1 MDQATLRPPGLMDL
15 LSFYGSSKG
24 VKPNTSSLYFTL
36 SDSSYNSVI
45 LIARTGHP
53 ASHALQK
60 MQSGSFTGSDFFFE
74 VGCPGE
80 STQSK
85 TLTGQTEMQI
95 PSPSQESWTSFGVDQ
110 DSLNAD
116 TIALTGIVVYCN
128 RSPVHPELPRRL
140 HFTSNL
146 VRMMFTNNLLFHEIR
161 VYR

>member
-95 PSPSQESWTSFGVDQ
+95 PSPSQESWSTATEVPCTPSFPG
-110 DSLNAD
+110 
-116 TIALTGIVVYCN
+116 G
-128 RSPVHPELPRRL
+128 
-140 HFTSNL
+140 FTSPL
-146 VRMMFTNNLLFHEIR
+146 TLCELWSPTTCFFMKS
-161 VYR
+161 